1 MYMMTIDYQIP
12 FYSNMPDNTHC
23 FQASLRMI
31 LRYFQPTK
39 EFSWEE
45 LEKISGKK
53 EGLWTWPTAALI
65 WMKKQGFEVINIEM
79 FDYHEFVTDG
89 EKYLR
94 KFYGEEVGN
103 EQIAHS
109 DIAQEIEYAKQFL
122 KLNAVTKEIPTA
134 ETLKDL
140 LKRKYLLM
148 CLINS
153 QKLDHK
159 SGYVGHFV
167 IVKGFHE
174 NEFTIHDPG
183 LPPREN
189 LKVNVAEFEEAWAF
203 PNERAKNVMVFRL

>member
-1 MYMMTIDYQIP
+1 MMTIDYQVP
-12 FYSNMPDNTHC
+12 FYSNTSDNTHC

-31 LRYFQPTK
+31 LKYFQQTK
-39 EFSWEE
+39 EFSWAE

-65 WMKKQGFEVINIEM
+65 WMKKQGYEVIDIEM
-79 FDYHEFVTDG
+79 FDYHEFVKDG
-89 EKYLR
+89 EKYLQ
-94 KFYGEEVGN
+94 KFYGKEAGN

-109 DIAQEIEYAKQFL
+109 NIAQEIEYAKQFL
-122 KLNAVTKEIPTA
+122 QLNAVTKEIPTE
-134 ETLKDL
+134 ETLKEL

-159 SGYVGHFV
+159 NCYVGHFV

-174 NEFTIHDPG
+174 NEFIIHDPG
-183 LPPREN
+183 LPPMEN
-189 LKVNVAEFEEAWAF
+189 RKVSIDEFEEAWAF
-203 PNERAKNVMVFRL
+203 PNEHAKNVMAFRL